1 MGSDRCD
8 GARAG
13 AGTSTAV
20 PGDVFPPPW
29 AAWSSPEERS
39 TAEIQRGFSLAIHP
53 P

>member
-20 PGDVFPPPW
+20 PGDVFPP
-29 AAWSSPEERS
+29 
-39 TAEIQRGFSLAIHP
+39 SLGCMELS
-53 P
+53 